1 MIYMYL
7 FLLIGILIKLS
18 QCFEAFILNRSL
30 IEYLNKEKKYGL
42 AVGTCRGINV
52 SEIYMAQYC

>member
-1 MIYMYL
+1 MIYL

-18 QCFEAFILNRSL
+18 QCFEAFILNRSV
-30 IEYLNKEKKYGL
+30 IEYLNEEKYGL